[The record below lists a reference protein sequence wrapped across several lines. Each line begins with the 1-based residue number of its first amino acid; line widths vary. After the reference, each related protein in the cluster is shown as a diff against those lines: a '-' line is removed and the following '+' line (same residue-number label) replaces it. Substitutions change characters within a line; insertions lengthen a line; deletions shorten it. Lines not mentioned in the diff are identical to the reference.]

1 MDIVKKNNIESTIM
15 SSIDPKLEAIATKV
29 AAKIHSANKDKYGSI
44 VLILMIISIILTLV
58 RVIQECNKNRLI
70 SFNPH
75 QRHKFMHNEMQNIC
89 IKRSLFNKWR
99 LRKIIKEKLSVEN
112 YKEYGDQLRD
122 AILDTG
128 IDLTEEECFTLVE
141 ASKNV

>member
-1 MDIVKKNNIESTIM
+1 VDIVKKNNIESKIM

-29 AAKIHSANKDKYGSI
+29 AAKIHSTNKDKYGSI

-70 SFNPH
+70 SFNAH
-75 QRHKFMHNEMQNIC
+75 QRDKFMHNEMQNIC
-89 IKRSLFNKWR
+89 IKRSLFNKWK
-99 LRKIIKEKLSVEN
+99 LKKIIKEKLSVEN